1 MSGRYCRYD
10 RRRMCAN
17 EDEWRRKILR
27 EKCRPKAFFQNFL
40 RGRFLAV
47 AVGCR
52 SEVTM
57 VMGTACMFTRI
68 ADQYRNRTAV
78 VIGAGGIGSA
88 IAAFLSGNVSKLVV
102 ADRDQRLLD
111 AVSASERTALHR
123 CTIDVSNPA
132 SVSDFYGFCDE
143 KAGVPDFVF
152 YTAGILNLQTL
163 ANTTPEL
170 WDTAVG
176 VNLNGAFYCTRG
188 AMERM
193 VPQKKGSILLLGSI
207 AGTRAR
213 SGSRVNPVYN
223 TTKAALSA
231 FVNAAAMQ
239 LRPHGVRINCISPGP
254 TATAMM
260 DLQPK
265 QVHDAISEIA
275 LDRRQ
280 NDPREVAELALFV
293 AGHGRFTG
301 EDLGLGGGAGLG
313 G

>member
-1 MSGRYCRYD
+1 
-10 RRRMCAN
+10 
-17 EDEWRRKILR
+17 
-27 EKCRPKAFFQNFL
+27 
-40 RGRFLAV
+40 
-47 AVGCR
+47 
-52 SEVTM
+52 
-57 VMGTACMFTRI
+57 MFTRI

-88 IAAFLSGNVSKLVV
+88 IATLLAGTVSNLVV
-102 ADRDQRLLD
+102 ADRSQGLLD
-111 AVSASERTALHR
+111 AIAASGGTALHR
-123 CTIDVSNPA
+123 RTIDVSSPA
-132 SVSDFYGFCDE
+132 SVDDFYGFCDE
-143 KAGVPDFVF
+143 KAGAPDFVF
-152 YTAGILNLQTL
+152 YTAGILNLQAL
-163 ANTTPEL
+163 ADTTPEI
-170 WDTAVG
+170 WDTAVD
-176 VNLNGAFYCTRG
+176 VNLNGAFYCTRS

-193 VPQKKGSILLLGSI
+193 VPQKRGSILLLGSI

-213 SGSRVNPVYN
+213 SGARVNPVYN

-275 LDRRQ
+275 LDHRQ
-280 NDPREVAELALFV
+280 NDPTEVAELALFV
-293 AGHGRFTG
+293 AAHGRFTG
-301 EDLGLGGGAGLG
+301 EDLGMGGGAGLG